1 LRAPGCDILPRSSP
15 APRRDRP
22 ADRAL
27 RRGSRSTATRK
38 KSLGR
43 RPLPEHSPRRE
54 TSTPRPASC
63 TGVRQPPHRHQTGCH
78 AGRLR
83 LSLWVIES
91 FTGWIPSSTASFS
104 RRETRR
110 TFCRAARSQRT
121 DGASR
126 RIAGVDLLQVAGLAV
141 VVWRRVCALLS
152 GRARLAPSHPSIA
165 SRATTARLFRP
176 RSLPPGRTNLI
187 VRFPAARHARRHG
200 HEGLKWVESGGSVA
214 VMQTAAI
221 GALPPMAAEGRV
233 GSDPAGV
240 RPNRD
245 SPQLPQMRH

>member
-1 LRAPGCDILPRSSP
+1 MHRRAAAASP
-15 APRRDRP
+15 TSNGVPCWPPPPQLVGDRKLHRMDSVKHRLVLQARDP
-22 ADRAL
+22 PYVLSCSALAADR
-27 RRGSRSTATRK
+27 RGKPPDCWSRS
-38 KSLGR
+38 
-43 RPLPEHSPRRE
+43 
-54 TSTPRPASC
+54 
-63 TGVRQPPHRHQTGCH
+63 
-78 AGRLR
+78 
-83 LSLWVIES
+83 
-91 FTGWIPSSTASFS
+91 F
-104 RRETRR
+104 
-110 TFCRAARSQRT
+110 
-121 DGASR
+121 
-126 RIAGVDLLQVAGLAV
+126 QVAGLAV